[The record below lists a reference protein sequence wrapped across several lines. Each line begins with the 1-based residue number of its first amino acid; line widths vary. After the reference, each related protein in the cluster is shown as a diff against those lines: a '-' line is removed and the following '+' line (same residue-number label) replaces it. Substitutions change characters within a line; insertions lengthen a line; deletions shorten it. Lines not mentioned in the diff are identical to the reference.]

1 MSRELLLALDLG
13 TSHARA
19 LVVDG
24 AGEVRGRARLPV
36 AMTHPR
42 PGRVEQDPAAL
53 WETSVAVLRSAL
65 AEAKA
70 GAQEVA
76 ALGVATQRASV
87 LAWQRGGEPLVPL
100 IGWQD
105 QRTVGRAAEW
115 RARGVPV
122 GALVS
127 ATKLE
132 WLLAHEAGVAAAA
145 RAGRL
150 RFGTPDVWL
159 TDRLTG
165 GSAFVTD
172 PGQASCT
179 ALYDLRRGDWNGRAL
194 ALFGVPRETLPGVV
208 ATSEIVGETPA
219 ALLGAAVPVA
229 ARAGDQQAA
238 AFGQGVHVPGEAK
251 LTLGTSAM
259 LDRHAGGMPP
269 EPVPGAHP
277 LALWRIGGEDA
288 FGVEGVVVTAGSALD
303 WLVEVGLLADAGSLD
318 RVAASV
324 NDAGGA
330 LFVPALQGLGTPHLE
345 DAVRGVAAGL
355 SRGTTPAHL
364 ARAALEGVAQRCADL
379 CDALAVTGGPLRVD
393 GGLARSGL
401 LLQTVADLSGR
412 AVARAA
418 ELETTGLGAA
428 FLAGL
433 AAGAIRDPAACRAR
447 LAAPVLVEP
456 RLADAA
462 RRESRERWA
471 RTVEWARSK
480 PD

>member
-1 MSRELLLALDLG
+1 MSRGLLLALDLG
-13 TSHARA
+13 TTHARA

-24 AGEVRGRARLPV
+24 AGAVRGRARLPV
-36 AMTHPR
+36 PMTHPL
-42 PGRVEQDPAAL
+42 PGRVEQDPEAL

-65 AEAKA
+65 ADARA
-70 GAQEVA
+70 TARQVA

-87 LAWQRGGEPLVPL
+87 AAWERGGRPLAPL
-100 IGWQD
+100 LGWQD
-105 QRTVGRAAEW
+105 QRTAERAAAW

-179 ALYDLRRGDWNGRAL
+179 ALYDLRGGDWSERAL
-194 ALFGVPRETLPGVV
+194 ALFGVPRETLPSVV
-208 ATSEIVGETPA
+208 ATSEVVGETA
-219 ALLGAAVPVA
+219 TDLLGAAVPVA

-238 AFGQGVHVPGEAK
+238 AFGQGVHTPGEAK

-259 LDRHAGGMPP
+259 LDRHAGAVPP

-277 LALWRIGGEDA
+277 LALWRIGGEEA
-288 FGVEGVVVTAGSALD
+288 FGVEGVVVTAGSAVD
-303 WLVEVGLLADAGSLD
+303 WLVELGLLEGAASLD

-324 NDAGGA
+324 PDAGGA
-330 LFVPALQGLGTPHLE
+330 LFVPALQGLGTPHFE

-364 ARAALEGVAQRCADL
+364 ARAAVEGVAQRCADL
-379 CDALAVTGGPLRVD
+379 CDALAVSSGPLRVD
-393 GGLARSGL
+393 GGLARSRL
-401 LLQTVADLSGR
+401 LLETLADLTGR
-412 AVARAA
+412 PVARAA

-433 AAGAIRDPAACRAR
+433 AVGAIPDLAACRACI
-447 LAAPVLVEP
+447 AAPVLLEP

-462 RRESRERWA
+462 RRELRERWA
-471 RTVEWARSK
+471 RVLAWARSR
-480 PD
+480 PA